1 MKLLEKI
8 LVAVDVNT
16 DVSEQIEVAVHI
28 ARSYHSQILVVY
40 VIPKEVLHPDI
51 SEIVAKAVKNTLLEV
66 KNKFKNAGVAVAD
79 TIIENGKPSERILQ
93 VSIDHNVNLI
103 LAGSGGTSN
112 NNFKLGITAE
122 KLIQLSDKPVWIVKA
137 GAEVK
142 FSNILCPVDF
152 SDPSRRALKN
162 AILLTRNF
170 KSKLRILNAY
180 KPFTN
185 ISPRIQVDMEKENAD
200 LLLQHEANMDEFLQ
214 EFDLNEI
221 DFQVDV
227 KPGSVHEIILQT
239 IKNNGHDLLVM
250 GTNGRSAFNR
260 FMMGSVTER
269 VIREMPCS
277 FVTTKTHD
285 IFQLRFDTEI
295 KEIEVHIENARVLV
309 EKGLYKEAIGQYL
322 VCLQINDMHI
332 PSMYKLAQIYRK
344 IGEEGRATFY
354 DNMAK
359 DLLSKLWDKKIE
371 MEIRKHYKGGK

>member
-1 MKLLEKI
+1 MKLFEKI
-8 LVAVDVNT
+8 LVAVDVNK
-16 DVSEQIEVAVHI
+16 DVSEQIAVAINI
-28 ARSYHSQILVVY
+28 ARSYNSQILIVY

-51 SEIVAKAVKNTLLEV
+51 SDIVVKAVKKSLLEI
-66 KNKFKNAGVAVAD
+66 KDTLENAGVDVAEP
-79 TIIENGKPSERILQ
+79 IIENGKPSERILQ
-93 VSIDHNVNLI
+93 LSIDYNVNLI

-137 GAEVK
+137 GGKVK

-162 AILLTRNF
+162 AILLTKNF
-170 KSKLRILNAY
+170 GGNLRILNAY

-200 LLLQHEANMDEFLQ
+200 LLLQHEANMDEFLK
-214 EFDLNEI
+214 EFDLSDI

-227 KPGSVHEIILQT
+227 KPGSVHKIILQT
-239 IKNNGHDLLVM
+239 IKNKGHDLLVM
-250 GTNGRSAFNR
+250 GTNGRSGFNR

-277 FVTTKTHD
+277 FVTTKTYD
-285 IFQLRFDTEI
+285 IFQLKFETEI
-295 KEIEVHIENARVLV
+295 KEIEVHLENARALL
-309 EKGLYKEAIGQYL
+309 EKGLYKEAIGQYE

-332 PSMYKLAQIYRK
+332 PSMYKLAQLYRK
-344 IGEEGRATFY
+344 LGEEKRADYY

-371 MEIRKHYKGGK
+371 IEIRKHYKS

>member
-16 DVSEQIEVAVHI
+16 NVSEQIEVAIHI
-28 ARSYHSQILVVY
+28 ARSYNSQIIIVY

-51 SEIVAKAVKNTLLEV
+51 SDIVTKAVNKSLLDIKESL
-66 KNKFKNAGVAVAD
+66 KNAGVDVAD

-93 VSIDHNVNLI
+93 ASIDHDVNLI
-103 LAGSGGTSN
+103 LAGSGGSNN

-122 KLIQLSDKPVWIVKA
+122 KLIQISDKPVWIVKE
-137 GAEVK
+137 GGKIK

-170 KSKLRILNAY
+170 NSKLRILNAY

-200 LLLQHEANMDEFLQ
+200 LLLQHEAYMDEFLR
-214 EFDLNEI
+214 EFDLNDI
-221 DFQVDV
+221 DYQVDV
-227 KPGSVHEIILQT
+227 KPGSVHEIILDT
-239 IKNNGHDLLVM
+239 IKKYDHDLLIM
-250 GTNGRSAFNR
+250 GTNGRSGFNR

-269 VIREMPCS
+269 VTREMPCS

-285 IFQLRFDTEI
+285 IFQLKFDNEI
-295 KEIEVHIENARVLV
+295 KEIEVHLENAMVLV
-309 EKGLYKEAIGQYL
+309 KKGLYKEAIGQYQ

-332 PSMYKLAQIYRK
+332 PSMYKLAEIYRK
-344 IGEEGRATFY
+344 MGEETRANYY

-371 MEIRKHYKGGK
+371 FEIRKHYKSGM